1 MHRQTHTHMTPFYVL
16 GRWWAA
22 DERCSE
28 AVSGREGCYCHL
40 ADFDSQ
46 QLVFWCSPHLR
57 AFSAPFDMVIQY
69 LRTNSLL
76 QAASQLGPSAV
87 YCFGANGT
95 WMQTCAIRWLPISS
109 SSSSCV
115 LENQAKAPAVIAVCC
130 SRNIAV
136 CLPSGTKLALYSLY
150 GNGGVS
156 LAKKSIFIA
165 NYLQKFCP
173 LYLLLGKRHLWVPT
187 LLKR

>member
-1 MHRQTHTHMTPFYVL
+1 MSR
-16 GRWWAA
+16 GW
-22 DERCSE
+22 DEMQCE

-109 SSSSCV
+109 SSSSSSCV
-115 LENQAKAPAVIAVCC
+115 PDDQAKAPAVIAVCC

-136 CLPSGTKLALYSLY
+136 CLPSGTKLALYLFTPWWRCIIGKKINFLLQFICKSFAHFIYYWGKGIYECLLY
-150 GNGGVS
+150 
-156 LAKKSIFIA
+156 
-165 NYLQKFCP
+165 
-173 LYLLLGKRHLWVPT
+173 
-187 LLKR
+187 

>member
-1 MHRQTHTHMTPFYVL
+1 MSR
-16 GRWWAA
+16 GW
-22 DERCSE
+22 DEMQCE

-109 SSSSCV
+109 SSSSSSCV
-115 LENQAKAPAVIAVCC
+115 PDDQAKAPAVIAVCC

-156 LAKKSIFIA
+156 LAKNQFFIA
-165 NYLQKFCP
+165 IYLQKFCP
-173 LYLLLGKRHLWVPT
+173 LYLLLGKKYLWVLT